1 MSACLFVCADSG
13 KMGVGSRKSAKIGEM
28 VPVCVGTEA
37 KKMYRKGKQICE
49 YKHISMCKTH
59 KIRRKICCR
68 TDGDVACSRW
78 ADRRDGQSGGGIAW
92 GRAEGACAM
101 MGAVGAE
108 WATLSDGVL
117 SVSVGV
123 GRRRSS
129 DGWRVV
135 HQTGHRTVCR
145 RSVDAGKIKER
156 ILLHTN

>member
-108 WATLSDGVL
+108 WATLSDGRCRYRHAVWTEKGAL
-117 SVSVGV
+117 SGGASNGASYGVSAIG
-123 GRRRSS
+123 
-129 DGWRVV
+129 
-135 HQTGHRTVCR
+135 
-145 RSVDAGKIKER
+145 
-156 ILLHTN
+156 